1 MTSQDLV
8 YGLNDRPPLR
18 VSILVALQHVLAV
31 FVGIVTPPLIIART
45 LGLPDADAIL
55 LVSMALMVSGLG
67 TILQSRRLGPVGS
80 GLLSIQGTSFVF
92 LGPIIG
98 LAGSVTALGGSQR
111 ASLGVVFGMCSIGA
125 LVPIVLSPFIRGAT
139 RFITPL
145 VTGVV
150 VTLIGL
156 TLVEVGIMSVGGG
169 FEARRDGSFG
179 SMQNLGLAA
188 VVIGLILALN
198 SGKRQWMRM
207 ISVIAG
213 LAGGYLIA
221 LLAGKLALTG
231 LKGLPWLSFPA
242 PLHFGFGFRAEAL
255 LPFAFLYVITAIETV
270 GDVTATSVICGEPIS
285 GMLYLRRLRGAV
297 LADGI
302 SSLLAGVF
310 NSFPST
316 TFAQNNGV
324 IQLTGV
330 ASRRIGTIVGVL
342 LILLGLFPLVGGV
355 VQAMPAAVL
364 GGATIIMFGTVATAG
379 IRILAGVAMDRRAS
393 LIAALSFGLGL
404 GVTFVPDI
412 TAALPPIL
420 RGMLS
425 SGIATGG
432 ICALL
437 LNAVLPGKRA

>member
-1 MTSQDLV
+1 
-8 YGLNDRPPLR
+8 
-18 VSILVALQHVLAV
+18 
-31 FVGIVTPPLIIART
+31 
-45 LGLPDADAIL
+45 
-55 LVSMALMVSGLG
+55 
-67 TILQSRRLGPVGS
+67 
-80 GLLSIQGTSFVF
+80 
-92 LGPIIG
+92 
-98 LAGSVTALGGSQR
+98 
-111 ASLGVVFGMCSIGA
+111 
-125 LVPIVLSPFIRGAT
+125 VPIVLSPFIRGAT